1 MIEKPRVF
9 GAAYSVYV
17 RIVRLTLVE
26 KGVDYDLVPIDI
38 FASDG
43 PPPAYLERHPFGR
56 IPAFEHNGFRLY
68 ETGAV
73 TRYADDV
80 FDGPKLQPADVRERT
95 RCNQLMSIADNYA
108 YPTLV
113 WSIYVERISKPAKGA
128 TADEATIAAALPKAR
143 ICLKAMSDIMG
154 TAPWLAG
161 ETISLADLY
170 AAPMFDYFLVAPE
183 GREMIRQYDNLAGWW
198 ARIAARPSMKETQ
211 PIHMD

>member
-1 MIEKPRVF
+1 METPRVF
-9 GAAYSVYV
+9 GAAYSIYV
-17 RIVRLTLVE
+17 RIVRLTLAE
-26 KGVDYDLVPIDI
+26 KGMDYDLVPIDI
-38 FASDG
+38 FAGDG

-73 TRYADDV
+73 ARYVDDV
-80 FDGPKLQPADVRERT
+80 FDGPKLQPVDVRERA

-113 WSIYVERISKPAKGA
+113 WGIYVERISKLAKGA

-143 ICLKAMSDIMG
+143 TCLKAMSDIMG

-161 ETISLADLY
+161 ETMSLADLY

-183 GREMIRQYDNLAGWW
+183 GREMIRQHDNLAGWW
-198 ARIAARPSMKETQ
+198 SRIAARPSMKETQ
-211 PIHMD
+211 SIHMD